1 MGRYEPSRPALTPR
15 TALAGIVPAMQQREM
30 DALVDALVTRV
41 QESLS
46 TGDRSA
52 EAAFKWQYAAGWN
65 GNTTLVPGH
74 VIHAAGRVDAKVASH
89 IDHTMLKPE
98 VTRDDLIRLCDEAA
112 RYRFYSV
119 CVNSGNV
126 ALCVDQLR
134 GTGVLTICVVGF
146 PLGACLPQV
155 KSYEAQEA
163 IKLGAR
169 EIDTV
174 INIGALK
181 SGDFE
186 TVLNDLSMTVQASK
200 PYPVKVILETSK
212 LTDEEK
218 VAGCV
223 LSREAGAAFVKTS
236 TGFGGGGATI
246 EDVRLMKSVV
256 GSAGLKVKASG
267 GVRNA
272 EDAYKMLEAGADRI
286 GASSSVQV
294 VTGGQ
299 SKGGY

>member
-1 MGRYEPSRPALTPR
+1 
-15 TALAGIVPAMQQREM
+15 MQPREM

-41 QESLS
+41 QEALGNNASDA
-46 TGDRSA
+46 T
-52 EAAFKWQYAAGWN
+52 FQWQYGAGWN
-65 GNTTLVPGH
+65 ANTTLVPGH
-74 VIHAAGRVDAKVASH
+74 VIHAAGRIDRQVASH

-98 VTRDDLIRLCDEAA
+98 VTNADLTKLCEEAR
-112 RYRFYSV
+112 RYRFFSV
-119 CVNSGNV
+119 CVNSSNV
-126 ALCVDQLR
+126 PLCVDLLR
-134 GTGVLTICVVGF
+134 GSGVLTICVVGF

-155 KSYEAQEA
+155 KAYEAAEA
-163 IKLGAR
+163 IKLGAK

-181 SGDFE
+181 SGDFD
-186 TVLNDLSMTVQASK
+186 TVLKDLAMTVEASR

-212 LTDEEK
+212 LTQEEK

-246 EDVRLMKSVV
+246 EDVRLMKQVV
-256 GSAGLKVKASG
+256 GAAGVKVKASG

-272 EDAYKMLEAGADRI
+272 EQAWAMLEAGADRI
-286 GASSSVQV
+286 GASSSVAV

-299 SKGGY
+299 AKGGY

>member
-1 MGRYEPSRPALTPR
+1 
-15 TALAGIVPAMQQREM
+15 M

-41 QESLS
+41 QAVLNGE
-46 TGDRSA
+46 GRSA
-52 EAAFKWQYAAGWN
+52 QADFKWQYGAGWDAN
-65 GNTTLVPGH
+65 VTFVPGH
-74 VIHAAGRVDAKVASH
+74 VIHAAGRSDVKVARH

-98 VTRDDLIRLCDEAA
+98 VTTDDLTSLCAEAA
-112 RYRFYSV
+112 RHRFYSV
-119 CVNSGNV
+119 CVNSSNV
-126 ALCVDQLR
+126 PLCVDLLR

-155 KSYEAQEA
+155 KAYEAQEA
-163 IKLGAR
+163 IKLGAK

-181 SGDFE
+181 SGDYD
-186 TVLNDLSMTVQASK
+186 TVLQDLAMTVEASK

-212 LTDEEK
+212 LNEEEK

-223 LSREAGAAFVKTS
+223 LSREAGAAYVKTS

-246 EDVRLMKSVV
+246 EDVKLMKRVV
-256 GSAGLKVKASG
+256 GAAGIKVKASG

-272 EDAYKMLEAGADRI
+272 KQAWAMLEAGADRI
-286 GASSSVQV
+286 GASSSVEI

-299 SKGGY
+299 ATGDY

>member
-1 MGRYEPSRPALTPR
+1 
-15 TALAGIVPAMQQREM
+15 MQQREM
-30 DALVDALVTRV
+30 DALVDALVHRV
-41 QESLS
+41 QEALS
-46 TGDRSA
+46 ADTRSA
-52 EAAFKWQYAAGWN
+52 QAAFQWQYGAGWN
-65 GNTTLVPGH
+65 QNTTFVPAQLV
-74 VIHAAGRVDAKVASH
+74 HAAGRVDGKVASH

-98 VTRDDLIRLCDEAA
+98 VTQDDLIGLCAEAR
-112 RYRFYSV
+112 RYRFFSV
-119 CVNSGNV
+119 CVNSSNV

-134 GTGVLTICVVGF
+134 GSGVLTICVVGF
-146 PLGACLPQV
+146 PLGASLPQV
-155 KSYEAQEA
+155 KAYEAQEA

-186 TVLNDLSMTVQASK
+186 TVLTDLAMTVEASK

-223 LSREAGAAFVKTS
+223 LSREAGAAYVKTS

-256 GSAGLKVKASG
+256 GDAGLKVKASG

-272 EDAYKMLEAGADRI
+272 KDAYAMLEAGADRI
-286 GASSSVQV
+286 GASSSVSI

-299 SKGGY
+299 ATGSY

>member
-1 MGRYEPSRPALTPR
+1 
-15 TALAGIVPAMQQREM
+15 M

-41 QESLS
+41 QAVLN
-46 TGDRSA
+46 GD
-52 EAAFKWQYAAGWN
+52 AARASQAALQWQYGAGWN
-65 GNTTLVPGH
+65 ANVTLIPGE
-74 VIHAAGRVDAKVASH
+74 VIHAAGRVDGKVARH

-98 VTRDDLIRLCDEAA
+98 VTNDDLTKLCEEAR

-119 CVNSGNV
+119 CVNSSNV
-126 ALCVDQLR
+126 PLCVDLLR
-134 GTGVLTICVVGF
+134 GSGVMTICVVGF

-155 KSYEAQEA
+155 KAYEAQEA

-181 SGDFE
+181 SGDYD
-186 TVLNDLSMTVQASK
+186 TVLRDLAMTVEASK
-200 PYPVKVILETSK
+200 PYPVKVILEMNK
-212 LTDEEK
+212 LTEEEK

-246 EDVRLMKSVV
+246 EDVRLMKRVV
-256 GSAGLKVKASG
+256 GDAGVKVKASG

-272 EDAYKMLEAGADRI
+272 EQAWKMLEAGADRI
-286 GASSSVQV
+286 GASSSVAI
-294 VTGGQ
+294 VTGGEA
-299 SKGGY
+299 KGGY